1 MDLLS
6 MGASGEQGGVAAF
19 CFCATDGGPG
29 TFGVGY
35 VFDEEAFD
43 YTTNAMTFSAK
54 KDGTYTFYGYVT
66 GGGSGPR
73 SLKKNGSTIISG
85 TESATVSVST
95 GDVFAYSYSWSVSGS
110 LGYGVFITN
119 A

>member
-6 MGASGEQGGVAAF
+6 IGASGEQGGVAAF
-19 CFCATDGGPG
+19 CFCATDGDPG

-43 YTTNAMTFSAK
+43 YTTNAMTFTAK
-54 KDGTYTFYGYVT
+54 KDGTYTFYGFVT

-73 SLKKNGSTIISG
+73 RLKKMEALFFSIPSPQSFPLLQGISLLMIIAG
-85 TESATVSVST
+85 ILLV
-95 GDVFAYSYSWSVSGS
+95 
-110 LGYGVFITN
+110 L
-119 A
+119 